1 MTTKDALNSSRTPVW
16 LLSAYRAESHAR
28 WADWLVATFDEFGW
42 QRLELPGR
50 HFSWRIRGN
59 PLSWLDSLP
68 EQAPE
73 LIVATSMVDLAT
85 LKGLHPRLAGVR
97 TVLYF
102 HENQFAYPRSDG
114 QTTSIEAQIV
124 QLYAAL
130 AADRVLF
137 NSGYNRTTFI
147 EGVDSLLAG
156 MPDHVPSGVS
166 GRIADKSEIL
176 PVPIDPIRPPDTRD
190 PALILWNHRWEYD
203 KNPDLFA
210 DAMIALAERGAEF
223 RLALLGQRHRK
234 THDALARL
242 REALPDRI
250 VADGALPMDEYRA
263 VLGRAGIAVSTAI
276 HEFQGLGM
284 LEAAS
289 AGCAPLVPDA
299 LCYPEFYPAE
309 YRYTAGDREA
319 LVDHLGD
326 WLSDTAP
333 GPVNVERWTDLQL
346 EPYWRKALLDEDTR
360 FHEAMGQSR
369 DA

>member
-1 MTTKDALNSSRTPVW
+1 MSAGAW
-16 LLSAYRAESHAR
+16 LLSGYRAESHAR
-28 WADWLVATFDEFGW
+28 WADWLVSTFKQFVW
-42 QRLELPGR
+42 HRLELPGR

-68 EQAPE
+68 QQTPE

-97 TVLYF
+97 TMLYF
-102 HENQFAYPRSDG
+102 HENQFAYPKSDG
-114 QTTSIEAQIV
+114 QTTSIESQMV

-137 NSGYNRTTFI
+137 NSEYNRTTFI

-166 GRIADKSEIL
+166 GRIAGKSEIL
-176 PVPIDPIRPPDTRD
+176 PVPIDPIRPPEARD
-190 PALILWNHRWEYD
+190 PKLIVWNHRWEYD

-210 DAMIALAERGAEF
+210 DAMIMLAERGAEF
-223 RLALLGQRHRK
+223 RLVLLGQRYRK
-234 THDALARL
+234 IPDALARL

-250 VADGALPMDEYRA
+250 VADGALPVDEYRD
-263 VLGRAGIAVSTAI
+263 VLGRAGIVVSTAS
-276 HEFQGLGM
+276 HEFQGLSV

-289 AGCAPLVPDA
+289 VGCRPLVPDA
-299 LCYPEFYPAE
+299 LCYPEIYPAE
-309 YRYTAGDREA
+309 YRYPAGDRAA
-319 LVDHLGD
+319 LVDRLGD
-326 WLSDTAP
+326 WLSGNAP
-333 GPVNVERWTDLQL
+333 GPVNVERWTALQL
-346 EPYWRKALLDEDTR
+346 EPYWRKALLDEGTR
-360 FHEAMGQSR
+360 FHEAIGASR